1 VAKRKTQ
8 KDEPLNLVPIMNLV
22 TILIP
27 ALLIAVKAVTLTM
40 IETKLPAIGPPPDTK
55 VQETEE
61 DKPLA
66 PQVIIGK
73 TGITLNKP
81 TMEFYFD
88 GEIPPEYTSENPP
101 PLFPC
106 TGPAKACFNPCTDD
120 LKQTDLK
127 CFNYEFKKLTEALV
141 KVKKKALADGR
152 FDKTSPNL
160 VLMPEKDIPYIV
172 IIQTMDAARGTKD
185 DQAIFENQSEAYK
198 RGLFKMISFAGGLN

>member
-1 VAKRKTQ
+1 MAKRKTQ

-40 IETKLPAIGPPPDTK
+40 IETKLPAIGPVTEAKAKDDDT
-55 VQETEE
+55 E
-61 DKPLA
+61 KPLA
-66 PQVIIGK
+66 PQVIVGK

-88 GEIPPEYTSENPP
+88 GEIPAEYTGENPP
-101 PLFPC
+101 PLIPC
-106 TGPAKACFNPCTDD
+106 TGPGKACFNPCNDEK
-120 LKQTDLK
+120 KQTEMG
-127 CFNYEFKKLTEALV
+127 CFNYDHKKLTEALV

-152 FDKTSPNL
+152 FEETSQNL

-172 IIQTMDAARGTKD
+172 IVHTMDAARGTKD
-185 DQAIFENQSEAYK
+185 DQAIFENQSEVYK
-198 RGLFKMISFAGGLN
+198 RGLFKMVSFAGGLN